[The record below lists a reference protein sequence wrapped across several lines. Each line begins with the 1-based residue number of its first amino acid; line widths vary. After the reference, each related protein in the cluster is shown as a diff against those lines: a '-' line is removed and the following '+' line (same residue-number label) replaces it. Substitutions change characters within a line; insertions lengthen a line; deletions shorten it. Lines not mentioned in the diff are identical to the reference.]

1 MTSSKS
7 KKARRKKRMERKK
20 KRYAGFEQKLLQ
32 KFPDLPQNSIVIE
45 PSGEARMSDVLTRFV
60 AEEAESADSKESYE
74 GLLTFAVLAW
84 NASFLPKLRQK
95 MMIGHALRAGFPP
108 GRREVKT
115 ELRRF
120 IEKLIARKHEH
131 FSDYARW
138 IVSFEL
144 VDLEDGGFY
153 LNVASTLEPQ

>member
-1 MTSSKS
+1 VTSSAA

-20 KRYAGFEQKLLQ
+20 KRFEGLRRQLYQSL
-32 KFPDLPQNSIVIE
+32 PDVQQGNIVIE

-74 GLLTFAVLAW
+74 ALFTFAVLAW
-84 NASFLPKLRQK
+84 NASFLPRLRQK
-95 MMIGHALRAGFPP
+95 MMIGHALRVAFPP

-131 FSDYARW
+131 FSDYARR

-144 VDLEDGGFY
+144 IDLEDGDFC
-153 LNVASTLEPQ
+153 LNVASTLEM